1 MPDDYGYILTLI
13 EDQQQQ
19 IIDLADTQRE
29 LITVIGEHQTEEIM
43 IQRGISDV
51 ISAALLA
58 LGILIGG
65 ILTLVFS
72 HGMRN
77 AS

>member
-1 MPDDYGYILTLI
+1 MPEDYGYIITLF

-19 IIDLADTQRE
+19 ITDLANTQCE
-29 LITVIGEHQTEEIM
+29 LITTIGEHQTEEIM
-43 IQRGISDV
+43 IQKGISDV
-51 ISAALLA
+51 ISTAILA